1 MSPSQWF
8 ETHGSD
14 SMENNRS
21 NTIERVTLSVKK
33 TAALVLL
40 DFLIGEFDPGSERT
54 LAAWIRHAS
63 RTGAAMLQW
72 RKGEEHVNNLPSSW
86 G

>member
-1 MSPSQWF
+1 MRL
-8 ETHGSD
+8 HGLRSVR
-14 SMENNRS
+14 NNRS
-21 NTIERVTLSVKK
+21 NTKERVTLSVKK
-33 TAALVLL
+33 TAAARLL

-63 RTGAAMLQW
+63 RTGAAMHQW
-72 RKGEEHVNNLPSSW
+72 RKGEEHVSNLPSRL